1 MNHHS
6 RVNPF
11 EIALWALGA
20 VLIVGG
26 VVSSI
31 WAIGRLGR
39 GGPESEGFVATQLIY
54 TVAPAA
60 VTAGLVSI
68 VAAVAFRAALLVVA
82 RRAAS
87 LAQEAPLA
95 ETSATATKIETSAGT
110 LPTEGDGTSVAPASF
125 DPPRFRPRQRVI
137 DHSAFKRPGA
147 E

>member
-11 EIALWALGA
+11 EIALWVLGA

-26 VVSSI
+26 IASSA
-31 WAIGRLGR
+31 WAIGRLGG
-39 GGPESEGFVATQLIY
+39 GGPNSAGFVATQLIY

-60 VTAGLVSI
+60 VTAGLVAI
-68 VAAVAFRAALLVVA
+68 VAALAFRAALLVVA

-87 LAQEAPLA
+87 LAEEAPLV
-95 ETSATATKIETSAGT
+95 EPSATTVTMETPGPASSAESASQG
-110 LPTEGDGTSVAPASF
+110 APVSF
-125 DPPRFRPRQRVI
+125 DPPRFRQRQPAI

>member
-11 EIALWALGA
+11 EIALWVLGA

-26 VVSSI
+26 IASSA
-31 WAIGRLGR
+31 WAIGRLGG
-39 GGPESEGFVATQLIY
+39 GGPNSAGFVATQLIY

-60 VTAGLVSI
+60 VTAGLVAI
-68 VAAVAFRAALLVVA
+68 VAALAFRAALLVVA

-87 LAQEAPLA
+87 TAQDAPFAETSPTNTTVQAPGPASSAESALREAPL
-95 ETSATATKIETSAGT
+95 
-110 LPTEGDGTSVAPASF
+110 SF
-125 DPPRFRPRQRVI
+125 DPPRFRQRQRAT